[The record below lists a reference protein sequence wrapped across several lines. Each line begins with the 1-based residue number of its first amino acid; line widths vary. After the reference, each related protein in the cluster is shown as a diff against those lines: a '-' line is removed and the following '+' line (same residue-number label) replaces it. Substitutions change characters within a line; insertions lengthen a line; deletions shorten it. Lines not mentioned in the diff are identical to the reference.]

1 MIINELWG
9 KKPTKLKEDFSP
21 INEEGVVIG
30 DHIVVSGRVQ
40 GQGDVGQVVELGRGG
55 NFVVVKMDD
64 GAIRSFQTSD
74 VRRMNNDEED
84 DDLLGGRHYSD
95 WDDDLDEHGGGIGPK
110 QHWQRLVHEPYTT
123 EGFMAQGDRLPNT
136 QGPSASEKIR
146 QKNSPVASIVQ
157 ALKMVNKTQLYD
169 KIFSRYEEA
178 ADDVAIEWLS
188 GDAHELAARDFAIED
203 LLGQGKIS
211 KRLDYSQYSP
221 RVRRVIDSMVDD
233 IASDDSNDTRYSDA
247 FTKAVDYALEDIK
260 GPWIAENYPESKWLS
275 SVGVKT
281 LDDFLRVFAEDLGL
295 KENTITQMAH
305 DELEDDTDLM
315 EDRLDERAGPVS
327 VIRWGKPW
335 LDAGSDGSKVSST
348 PDYTIDYTQENPNFQ
363 GGAHES
369 DLETFY
375 DYDDL
380 GDFPGYDIPPT
391 EDTQG
396 LQKGSQCDLVNYK
409 TAKPTLA
416 NTLAPDPEAPGSSGA
431 EDDSDDTDDL
441 LFGET
446 EPEFVKDP
454 YDLDYPNG
462 NQTTKLSFP
471 SVKQKKNTDSTEES
485 DSETEVKHQKTLDR
499 LEETVAKLSPTVI
512 LEHTDAEIKEAC
524 YSVADKH
531 YGQRLNSSDIGILA
545 HRVVHLLRN
554 S

>member
-1 MIINELWG
+1 MIITELWG
-9 KKPTKLKEDFSP
+9 KKPTKLREDYSP

-40 GQGDVGQVVELGRGG
+40 GRGDTGQVVELGRGG
-55 NFVVVKMDD
+55 NFVVVKMND

-74 VRRMNNDEED
+74 VKRMDNDEED
-84 DDLLGGRHYSD
+84 DDLLGDRHYSD
-95 WDDDLDEHGGGIGPK
+95 WDDDLDERAGPVGGGR
-110 QHWQRLVHEPYTT
+110 WQSQME
-123 EGFMAQGDRLPNT
+123 
-136 QGPSASEKIR
+136 
-146 QKNSPVASIVQ
+146 
-157 ALKMVNKTQLYD
+157 
-169 KIFSRYEEA
+169 
-178 ADDVAIEWLS
+178 DDT
-188 GDAHELAARDFAIED
+188 
-203 LLGQGKIS
+203 
-211 KRLDYSQYSP
+211 
-221 RVRRVIDSMVDD
+221 VD
-233 IASDDSNDTRYSDA
+233 
-247 FTKAVDYALEDIK
+247 V
-260 GPWIAENYPESKWLS
+260 
-275 SVGVKT
+275 
-281 LDDFLRVFAEDLGL
+281 
-295 KENTITQMAH
+295 MAH

-363 GGAHES
+363 GSAHES

-380 GDFPGYDIPPT
+380 GDFPGYDIPST

-396 LQKGSQCDLVNYK
+396 LQKGGQCDLVNYK

-471 SVKQKKNTDSTEES
+471 SVKQKKNSQPTEEGS

-531 YGQRLNSSDIGILA
+531 WGQRLNSSDIGILA